1 MSRDMIKNTLL
12 KYSQLGKTDKASYHA
27 YEHFYPE
34 ELQYLLSK
42 DEKTLNILEV
52 GTASGGSLRCWM
64 EIYPTASFY
73 ALDININNIEEDVR
87 NDRRLKT
94 LTTSQ
99 NSPGVKTAFPGVV
112 FDLVIDDAS
121 HISSD
126 QIATFHMLKDRL
138 STGGKYIIEDV
149 YPENSYPQEFLSNFR
164 VVNITHIKNRG
175 DDILF
180 IYQSPSE

>member
-1 MSRDMIKNTLL
+1 MSRDMIKDTLL

-27 YEHFYPE
+27 YEHVYPD

-42 DEKTLNILEV
+42 SEDTLNILEV

-64 EIYPTASFY
+64 DIYPTASFY

-87 NDRRLKT
+87 NDPRLKT
-94 LTTSQ
+94 DCMGQ
-99 NSPGVKTAFPGVV
+99 DSPNVKTAFPGVL
-112 FDLVIDDAS
+112 FDLIIDDAS
-121 HISSD
+121 HISFD

-138 STGGKYIIEDV
+138 YSGGKYIIEDI
-149 YPENSYPQEFLSNFR
+149 YPENKYPQDFLSNFR
-164 VVNITHIKNRG
+164 IVDITTIKNRG
-175 DDILF
+175 DDKLF

>member
-1 MSRDMIKNTLL
+1 MIKNTLL

-42 DEKTLNILEV
+42 KENTLNILEI
-52 GTASGGSLRCWM
+52 GTCYGGSLRCWM
-64 EIYPTASFY
+64 DIFPTASFY
-73 ALDININNIEEDVR
+73 ALDININTIEEDVR
-87 NDRRLKT
+87 NDPRLKT
-94 LTTSQ
+94 ANMSQ
-99 NSPGVKTAFPGVV
+99 NSPGVKTAFPGVL
-112 FDLVIDDAS
+112 FDLIIDDAS

-126 QIATFHMLKDRL
+126 QIATFYMLKDRL
-138 STGGKYIIEDV
+138 SAGGKYVIEDI

-164 VVNITHIKNRG
+164 IVDIVHIKNRA
-175 DDILF
+175 DDKLF